1 VTDRGA
7 PIVTLTEHAHEHGV
21 LLTLAGRLDA
31 RTVADLRL
39 TLHQVVAEG
48 NAPLLLDLE
57 GIEIGDASGLGLVV
71 ELRRRARRAGRAV
84 HVVAADDR
92 TRRLLLRA
100 RLHGLF
106 AAVGPRREPGDDGLL
121 VGAS

>member
-7 PIVTLTEHAHEHGV
+7 SVITLVERVHEHGV
-21 LLTLAGRLDA
+21 LLTLSGRLDA
-31 RTVADLRL
+31 RSVADLRL
-39 TLHQVVAEG
+39 TLHRVVADG
-48 NAPLLLDLE
+48 TGPLLLDLE

-84 HVVAADDR
+84 HVIAADDR
-92 TRRLLLRA
+92 TRRLMLRA

-106 AAVGPRREPGDDGLL
+106 AAVGPRREPDEDGLL